1 MRKEPISFLASLL
14 VLGLAAAGSPQVE
27 PTRRTGREGSEEGR
41 TFYVRGTV
49 GRDANRGLSPQT
61 AWRSISKLSRALRA
75 GDTAYVGPGLY
86 RDRIILRHDGAP
98 GKPIRI
104 VADQTGRFTGDP
116 PGTVMVAGSDPID
129 EQIFAPH
136 SAPGV
141 FTATVPGAVVG
152 VVEMDGPQYRFKRA
166 RDSKEYLKDKLSKL
180 EVVSLL
186 PSSFFYDP
194 DASILYLHTSD
205 GRPPWEHE
213 IELIRRGNGILVHGH
228 HYVTIVGFTFRHM
241 GDAGLGFWAGSSHI
255 SAINN
260 ISYGGRQGIRVYNAT
275 DILISGNTLFRNDN
289 SGVYFAK
296 DSVNGFAI
304 GNVAYENVKGV
315 RWSSASNDGLA
326 VDNTVFDNPEAGI
339 AIERV
344 VGIRLAGNRLIN
356 NGSQLLVFGSQYESD
371 GNCFQTGSREQR
383 IALLDYTYK
392 PLTLMDFQERQRGDQ
407 GSREGECG
415 PTQKVD
421 VGALHAETTSYTA
434 KAREILAAREGE
446 PTQ

>member
-1 MRKEPISFLASLL
+1 MRKEPNSLL
-14 VLGLAAAGSPQVE
+14 ATLLLLGLAAAGSAQVE
-27 PTRRTGREGSEEGR
+27 PTLGGGSREGR
-41 TFYVRGTV
+41 IFYVRGTV
-49 GRDANRGLSPQT
+49 GSNANQGLSPLT

-86 RDRIILRHDGAP
+86 RDRIILRHDGVP

-104 VADQTGRFTGDP
+104 IADPSGRFTGDP
-116 PGTVMVAGSDPID
+116 PGTVMIAGSDPID
-129 EQIFAPH
+129 EQIFVPH
-136 SAPGV
+136 SELGV
-141 FTATVPGAVVG
+141 FTATVAEAVAG

-166 RDSKEYLKDKLSKL
+166 RDTKEYLQEKLSKL

-186 PSSFFYDP
+186 PSSFFYD
-194 DASILYLHTSD
+194 AEAGILYLHTSD

-228 HYVTIVGFTFRHM
+228 HHVIIVGFTFRHM
-241 GDAGLGFWAGSSHI
+241 GDAGLGFWAGSSHV

-296 DSVNGFAI
+296 ESVNGFAI

-315 RWSSASNDGLA
+315 RWSSSSNHGLA
-326 VDNTVFDNPEAGI
+326 VDNTVFDNREAGI
-339 AIERV
+339 AIERA
-344 VGIRLAGNRLIN
+344 VGLRMAGNRLIN
-356 NGSQLLVFGSQYESD
+356 NGSQLLVFGSQYESE
-371 GNCFQTGSREQR
+371 GNCFQTGSKEQR
-383 IALLDYTYK
+383 IALLDYTHK
-392 PLTLMDFQERQRGDQ
+392 PLTLIEFQGRQRGDQ

-415 PTQKVD
+415 SAQKVD
-421 VGALHAETTSYTA
+421 VRALHAETTSYTA
-434 KAREILAAREGE
+434 KAREILAAREGQ